1 MEIVSGTEIRI
12 EGQPVFLFGDTGYD
26 HLYFVRVD
34 TDGSETV
41 LRGYPS
47 GALGTGD
54 VIFEYSVPIAESAD
68 YRPLEDRDLVGSTV
82 LDLGGRSVDAVWHL
96 MNQHARVLEDAQITY
111 GPFLDNSNSAAA
123 SLLHVVG
130 IDVSENLPDQ
140 RGRTDSYIGTASILD
155 RTGFRLDGTGED
167 DLIFGARQGD
177 VFAGNDGNDTISGQ
191 AGGDDLSGGAGIDF
205 LNGGWGHDNLT
216 GGAGADR
223 FYHAGHAGHGSD
235 WIADFSSEQSD
246 VLLVGT
252 TADASR
258 FQVNFTTT
266 EGRGDNAIEEAFVIW
281 RPTGTILFAL
291 SDGGELDEIWL
302 RSENGNF
309 DLLA

>member
-1 MEIVSGTEIRI
+1 MDIVSGTEIRI

-111 GPFLDNSNSAAA
+111 C
-123 SLLHVVG
+123 LLYTSPSPR
-130 IDVSENLPDQ
+130 D
-140 RGRTDSYIGTASILD
+140 
-155 RTGFRLDGTGED
+155 
-167 DLIFGARQGD
+167 
-177 VFAGNDGNDTISGQ
+177 
-191 AGGDDLSGGAGIDF
+191 
-205 LNGGWGHDNLT
+205 
-216 GGAGADR
+216 
-223 FYHAGHAGHGSD
+223 
-235 WIADFSSEQSD
+235 
-246 VLLVGT
+246 
-252 TADASR
+252 
-258 FQVNFTTT
+258 
-266 EGRGDNAIEEAFVIW
+266 
-281 RPTGTILFAL
+281 
-291 SDGGELDEIWL
+291 
-302 RSENGNF
+302 
-309 DLLA
+309 